1 MGVSVKRIVVTGM
14 GIVSPLG
21 CGVQHVWQSL
31 LAGKSGI
38 TRLSEQLVADI
49 PCKVAGQVP
58 SIDSDPLHG
67 FDPLATIPAKERKKM
82 DRFIEFALVAA
93 REALAQAGWSPA
105 SEAEQER
112 TATVIATGIG
122 GFSEIANAVHTT
134 DERGPRRLSPFTIP
148 SFLANLAAGH
158 VSIAHGFRGPIGAPV
173 TACAAGAQAIGD
185 AARMIRSGEADIALC
200 GGAEAAIHRVSL
212 AGFAAARAL
221 SSAYSAQPEAAIHRV
236 SLAGFAAARALSSAY
251 SAQPESASR
260 PFDRD
265 RDGFVMGEGA
275 GLIVIE
281 SLEHALARGATP
293 LAELVGYSTS
303 ADAYH
308 LTAGPEDGNGA
319 RRAMEIAI
327 RQAGVTVEEIDHINA
342 HATSTQVGDKGEL
355 AAIKTLF
362 GVHPV
367 AITSTKSA
375 TGHLLGA
382 AGGIEAIF
390 TIQALRDQVVPP
402 TLNLH
407 HPDEDAA
414 GMNLVALQA
423 RPQKMRYAL
432 SNGFGFGGVNASL
445 LLKRWQ

>member
-1 MGVSVKRIVVTGM
+1 MSSIQRRIVVTGM

-21 CGVQHVWQSL
+21 CGVNHVWQSL

-38 TRLSEQLVADI
+38 RALSESIVEDI
-49 PCKVAGQVP
+49 TCKVAGLVP
-58 SIDSDPLHG
+58 EIEEDPQHG
-67 FDPLATIPAKERKKM
+67 FDPLSVIPAKDRKKM

-93 REALAQAGWSPA
+93 QEALHHANWFPQEQASKD
-105 SEAEQER
+105 R
-112 TATVIATGIG
+112 TATIIATGIG
-122 GFSEIANAVHTT
+122 GFNQIADAVQTT
-134 DERGPRRLSPFTIP
+134 EHRGPRKLSPFTIP

-158 VSIAHGFRGPIGAPV
+158 VSIAHGFRGPLGAPV

-185 AARMIRSGEADIALC
+185 AARLIRAGEADIALC
-200 GGAEAAIHRVSL
+200 GGSEAAIHRVSL
-212 AGFAAARAL
+212 AGFAAAKAL
-221 SSAYSAQPEAAIHRV
+221 SS
-236 SLAGFAAARALSSAY
+236 GFNDNPA
-251 SAQPESASR
+251 EASR
-260 PFDRD
+260 PFDQD

-275 GLIVIE
+275 GLLVIE

-293 LAELVGYSTS
+293 LAELVGYGTS

-319 RRAMEIAI
+319 RRAMETALQ
-327 RQAGVTVEEIDHINA
+327 QAGISPDQVQHINA

-355 AAIKTLF
+355 AAIRGLF
-362 GVHPV
+362 GEHPV

-390 TIQALRDQVVPP
+390 TIQALREQMVPP

-407 HPDEDAA
+407 NPDIAA
-414 GMNLVALQA
+414 TGMHLVPLTAQPLA
-423 RPQKMRYAL
+423 MEYAL

-445 LLKRWQ
+445 LLKRWENGEE